1 MWARWTAWFM
11 LLHAKRSKEQI
22 AHKMQVISLM
32 LSWDVG
38 LQASDCLTRFEHV
51 ASVHLLEQ

>member
-1 MWARWTAWFM
+1 M